1 MIQWLQIRKSLLIL
15 LNVLV
20 TLMQFIIYLYRMTL
34 DSFLHSAFYVT
45 WEDIPAV
52 VGGPESRPA
61 LSFMHGI
68 VLTSKIDSLHDRI
81 LDTILFPVI
90 LRNTIMYI

>member
-1 MIQWLQIRKSLLIL
+1 M
-15 LNVLV
+15 
-20 TLMQFIIYLYRMTL
+20 
-34 DSFLHSAFYVT
+34 
-45 WEDIPAV
+45 PAV
-52 VGGPESRPA
+52 LGGPESRPA

-90 LRNTIMYI
+90 LRKTIMYI